1 MAAQVQIVRIHPVAS
16 LCDDPEVPSSLA
28 RCRCTL
34 SRDHPLGRLSEA
46 ASWAARRPSSP
57 ASMPRRRAPPA
68 EDRPRPACRPVV
80 PAATDQRCSRRA
92 RRARRCRATREPV
105 RERAACDA
113 AAPAAEAPTP
123 LRASVPC
130 VVRRAHRA
138 LWMRASRGAG
148 AIGSRAWQSEPDRRR
163 QLRTRSPQPLLRI
176 GAGLVS
182 VQALRLGCGALYLE
196 ASVPPPQH
204 PSTQRRHQR
213 NRGTRQVRR

>member
-57 ASMPRRRAPPA
+57 ASVPRRCAPPA

-123 LRASVPC
+123 RASVPC

-163 QLRTRSPQPLLRI
+163 QLRTRSPQPLLRL
-176 GAGLVS
+176 GARLVS

-196 ASVPPPQH
+196 ASVPPLQH